1 MIVSVLIYVHVWTLT
16 FWLYRCLIF
25 KRLRDGCGCAV
36 WFWFSNPDLVVI
48 FCLNFLQPF
57 GSVESNLFLVYVPV
71 SCGLTFLFIIQW
83 YSSLFVIVL
92 LLYSSFYA
100 ISSGFCMLYHFTRT
114 LRLSATCDQSCSVN
128 PVNVGW
134 AQNISLYLVNFYS
147 VYFTAQV
154 MKPMLE
160 RKRRARINKCLDEL
174 KDLMVSALQ
183 AEGENVSKLEKAD
196 ILELTVRHLHKL
208 RRQQRLS
215 ANPVTDADR
224 FRAGF
229 THCATEVSRCLAA
242 TPGVDVKLGT
252 KLMTD
257 LAHRLNDMDKM
268 SPLSVQVGLPSHPTA
283 GYNTPPG
290 SPLPPLSTSSE
301 GSIAAAPVSVITTA
315 SYYVM
320 PLTPASSTSSAGCGR
335 NSTSP
340 TTGNNN
346 SECGGG
352 LLKLADVTVKN
363 EYSEPIWR
371 PW

>member
-1 MIVSVLIYVHVWTLT
+1 MLHDTIMTTV
-16 FWLYRCLIF
+16 
-25 KRLRDGCGCAV
+25 DMEQ
-36 WFWFSNPDLVVI
+36 
-48 FCLNFLQPF
+48 LQP
-57 GSVESNLFLVYVPV
+57 
-71 SCGLTFLFIIQW
+71 
-83 YSSLFVIVL
+83 
-92 LLYSSFYA
+92 
-100 ISSGFCMLYHFTRT
+100 ISRT
-114 LRLSATCDQSCSVN
+114 YQYRK
-128 PVNVGW
+128 
-134 AQNISLYLVNFYS
+134 
-147 VYFTAQV
+147 V

-252 KLMTD
+252 KLMTH
-257 LAHRLNDMDKM
+257 LGHRLNDMDKM
-268 SPLSVQVGLPSHPTA
+268 SPLSVQVGLPSHPAST
-283 GYNTPPG
+283 YNTPPG
-290 SPLPPLSTSSE
+290 SPVPPLSSSSE
-301 GSIAAAPVSVITTA
+301 GSTTATAAPVSVITTA

-320 PLTPASSTSSAGCGR
+320 PLTPASSTSSSGCGR
-335 NSTSP
+335 NSASP
-340 TTGNNN
+340 AAP
-346 SECGGG
+346 ECGSG
-352 LLKLADVTVKN
+352 LLKLAEVSVIKN
-363 EYSEPIWR
+363 ESSEPIWR